1 MFENEVCSESSSLEE
16 KLGKRIPKSPLS
28 QRIKNRLRYKKN
40 KHKIKLYNK
49 KYRLKNK
56 FKLKL
61 KRKKRQLLRRG

>member
-1 MFENEVCSESSSLEE
+1 MFENIDVTDKDCLEE
-16 KLGKRIPKSPLS
+16 KLGKRIPKTPLS
-28 QRIKNRLRYKKN
+28 KRIKNRLRYKKN

-61 KRKKRQLLRRG
+61 KRKNRKFLRRG